1 MPRIKSAKKR
11 MRQTKVRT
19 ARNKAQRS
27 TLRTAV
33 KRTRSATTPD
43 EMAAAL
49 KEATVL
55 IDRASQKNL
64 VHPNTAARTKSRLAK
79 LANKAAKG

>member
-1 MPRIKSAKKR
+1 

-19 ARNKAQRS
+19 VRNKAQRS

-33 KRTRSATTPD
+33 KNARSASAE
-43 EMAAAL
+43 EMPAAL
-49 KEATVL
+49 QKATVL

-79 LANKAAKG
+79 LANKAAQG